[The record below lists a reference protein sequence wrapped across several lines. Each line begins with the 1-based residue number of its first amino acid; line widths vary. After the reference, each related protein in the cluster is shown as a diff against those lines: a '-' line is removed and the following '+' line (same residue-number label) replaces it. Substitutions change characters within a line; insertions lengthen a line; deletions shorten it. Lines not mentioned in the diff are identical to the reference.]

1 MSLEI
6 RNLEINPP
14 SPERTSPILEAPVLE
29 LEAGSLY
36 QLSGP
41 SGTGKSLFLK
51 ALAGLIPFDGVIRF
65 KGMEKDQFT
74 QSWWRSMISYVPP
87 VPALFP
93 GNIRDNLMIPFRFQS
108 QTSLAK
114 PDEEDLREML
124 DRIGLKKWD
133 LSSSASK
140 LSHGEKMRV
149 QLLRHLVVGPEWI
162 LLDETMANLDVEN
175 ISRVHS
181 LLRWEMENRQLGVI
195 AAQHTPLENPSHLLC
210 VMNGKIHGPLS
221 PN

>member
-1 MSLEI
+1 
-6 RNLEINPP
+6 
-14 SPERTSPILEAPVLE
+14 
-29 LEAGSLY
+29 
-36 QLSGP
+36 
-41 SGTGKSLFLK
+41 
-51 ALAGLIPFDGVIRF
+51 
-65 KGMEKDQFT
+65 
-74 QSWWRSMISYVPP
+74 MISYVPP